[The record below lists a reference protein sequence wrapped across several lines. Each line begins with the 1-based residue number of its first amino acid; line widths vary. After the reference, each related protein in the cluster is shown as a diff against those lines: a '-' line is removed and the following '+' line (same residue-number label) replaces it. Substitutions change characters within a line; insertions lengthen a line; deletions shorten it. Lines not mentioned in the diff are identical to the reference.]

1 MSDSI
6 FITDYSNPQ
15 HADMVL
21 SLLEHYAL
29 DEMGGGGG
37 LSDNVKDTLISS
49 LAQRAFAFSVLAV
62 VDGTPAGL
70 ANCFEGFSTFAAKPL
85 VNIHDL
91 VVHADFRGRGLSHAL
106 LKAVEQEAQKR
117 GCVKV
122 TLEVLSN
129 NDIAVASYKKFG
141 FAPYVL
147 DPAAG
152 PAQFWQKSI

>member
-6 FITDYSNPQ
+6 FIADYHNPE

-21 SLLEHYAL
+21 SLLEHYAR
-29 DEMGGGGG
+29 DEMGGGEA
-37 LSDNVKDTLISS
+37 LSDHVKDNLISA
-49 LAQRAFAFSVLAV
+49 LAQRPFAFSVVAV
-62 VDGTPAGL
+62 VDGKPAGL

-91 VVHADFRGRGLSHAL
+91 VVHEDYRGRGLSHAL
-106 LKAVEQEAQKR
+106 LNAVEVEAKKR

-129 NDIAVASYKKFG
+129 NEIAVASYKKFG
-141 FAPYVL
+141 FAPYML
-147 DPAAG
+147 DPSAG
-152 PAQFWQKSI
+152 PAQFWQKSL